1 MQIRQ
6 IGLISPYALFSKLNL
21 QQNQHQINQQCTNS
35 LGTHQFKSQLHIYDI
50 MLITKQKINRNMKN
64 LHFFILNN
72 FTDNLIIP
80 ISVRYKCLKQLCK
93 ENNSLSF
100 K

>member
-1 MQIRQ
+1 M
-6 IGLISPYALFSKLNL
+6 
-21 QQNQHQINQQCTNS
+21 T
-35 LGTHQFKSQLHIYDI
+35 
-50 MLITKQKINRNMKN
+50 LITKQKINRNMKN

-80 ISVRYKCLKQLCK
+80 ISVGYKCLKQLCK